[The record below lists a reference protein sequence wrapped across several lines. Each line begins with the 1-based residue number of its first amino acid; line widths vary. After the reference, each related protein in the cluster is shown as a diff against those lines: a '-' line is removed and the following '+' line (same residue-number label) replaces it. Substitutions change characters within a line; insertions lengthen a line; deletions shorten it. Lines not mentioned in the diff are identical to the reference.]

1 MAKLAI
7 FLTGAGA
14 LGTSP
19 LRFSVSGQSAGGSMA
34 VNHLFAHSASVDGA
48 LIAAGSPYGCGMEKD
63 EEDRCYYGNVD
74 IEQSVRWT
82 WGRYAQNLIDDPSN
96 LNKVPV
102 LLFNGKSDECVY
114 TRVMRDT
121 FKTLQYFVDKD
132 YLFRSFNTNAAHVW
146 SLDHGQCHCGACAS
160 LYGSLR
166 CCDVNNCHY
175 DLSGDMLRKFYGSI
189 RPRVKAHPRLY
200 HVHQWRYIPWE
211 TQNETNETNATKPT
225 GPRRAGLW
233 KFALVYVPTGC
244 EARVLECRIHVNY
257 HGCIRKRL
265 KRRRLWATSIDLN
278 EYAESNDIVVV
289 YPQAAG
295 SPRVGNGCWNWGDSK
310 DDQYFDTRRSM
321 QIGTVMNLLKNLP
334 DALQDAEL
342 VDLSKAGRGVL

>member
-1 MAKLAI
+1 
-7 FLTGAGA
+7 
-14 LGTSP
+14 
-19 LRFSVSGQSAGGSMA
+19 MA

-175 DLSGDMLRKFYGSI
+175 DLSGDLFGHR
-189 RPRVKAHPRLY
+189 
-200 HVHQWRYIPWE
+200 W
-211 TQNETNETNATKPT
+211 T
-225 GPRRAGLW
+225 AGLW

-342 VDLSKAGRGVL
+342 VDLSKDELTEGLNSSILV